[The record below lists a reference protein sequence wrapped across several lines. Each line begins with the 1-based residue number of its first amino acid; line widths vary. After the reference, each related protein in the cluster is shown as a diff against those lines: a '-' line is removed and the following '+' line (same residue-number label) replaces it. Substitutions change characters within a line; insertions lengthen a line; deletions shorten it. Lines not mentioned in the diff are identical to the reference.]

1 MLRMLLTKIKIL
13 IMQTTTRPL
22 NIQRPSHISDHTEI
36 KPLILFRLFL
46 YLYVILIN
54 IVELFQD
61 KMQ

>member
-1 MLRMLLTKIKIL
+1 
-13 IMQTTTRPL
+13 MQTTTRPL

-54 IVELFQD
+54 IEELFQD